1 MGLKPFLALP
11 KIGSERCESRWPTA
25 GSLYRRMG
33 EVFRGIAPAL
43 VLIGIVACSI
53 GGPST
58 FTLNSASVDAR
69 FICPTGTADAPYNL
83 NATID
88 VRNGTS
94 STVTIQ
100 SVAAVMTLAAIKG
113 SWLERVGDKYE
124 AAGVTVSPKTVG
136 AGSSA
141 SLKVTV
147 PSACSNGKTASTS
160 TGASYGDYSVMFT
173 VATSSGTHAIES
185 QNRHRLVAT

>member
-1 MGLKPFLALP
+1 
-11 KIGSERCESRWPTA
+11 
-25 GSLYRRMG
+25 MG
-33 EVFRGIAPAL
+33 EVFRGIAAAVL
-43 VLIGIVACSI
+43 LIGIASGCSI
-53 GGPST
+53 GAPST
-58 FTLNSASVDAR
+58 FTLNSASVDATY
-69 FICPTGTADAPYNL
+69 ICPTGAANARYNL

-94 STVTIQ
+94 GTVTIQ

-124 AAGVTVSPKTVG
+124 ATGITVSPQTVG

-141 SLKVTV
+141 ALKVTI
-147 PSACSNGKTASTS
+147 PSACTNAKTTSTS
-160 TGASYGDYSVMFT
+160 TGVSYGDYSVMFS
-173 VATSSGTHAIES
+173 VATSSGTHTIQS